1 MMLHLG
7 ILAAGTRSAN
17 ATVPPGC
24 IQLPRPPLVVAAS
37 GRLALSVAARWAD
50 TWNCVCGDDELEAAE
65 RILTDKTSVLN
76 DSCDRAGRDPQTLR
90 RSLLLWRTGGTNP
103 WSHPSA
109 LLEIVE
115 RFRPLGFSDF
125 IAFHPPAERY
135 DIFDHVTTAA
145 LPELRNETTTIE

>member
-1 MMLHLG
+1 M
-7 ILAAGTRSAN
+7 
-17 ATVPPGC
+17 
-24 IQLPRPPLVVAAS
+24 VAAS